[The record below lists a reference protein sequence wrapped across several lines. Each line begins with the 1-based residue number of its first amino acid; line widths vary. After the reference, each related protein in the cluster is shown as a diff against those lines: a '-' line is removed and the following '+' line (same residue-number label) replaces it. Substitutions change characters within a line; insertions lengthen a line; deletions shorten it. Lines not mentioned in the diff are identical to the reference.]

1 MQFTTTFFPPRRR
14 RDSMC
19 PHSIQKHK
27 HVGSCPDHAVS
38 VFVSVTAAP
47 SPLIPRSS
55 LGRPYTSLGWP
66 QCGGKRDGDMAPISR
81 MPREIILCKQLTTT
95 GVAQHDMALIFTEV
109 LLLCLL
115 SKLYVAGL
123 SNMTSLSHTHTH
135 KLSPPLLLSF
145 LGAKFAYFCS
155 TAMIEVLL
163 AFLSSD
169 GLLR

>member
-55 LGRPYTSLGWP
+55 LGRPYPSLGWP

-95 GVAQHDMALIFTEV
+95 GVAQHDMALIFTEAPFTV
-109 LLLCLL
+109 FTLKVVRCWSLKYDL
-115 SKLYVAGL
+115 
-123 SNMTSLSHTHTH
+123 SLSHTHTQT
-135 KLSPPLLLSF
+135 LSPAPSLIF
-145 LGAKFAYFCS
+145 GGK
-155 TAMIEVLL
+155 IRVLL
-163 AFLSSD
+163 
-169 GLLR
+169 